1 MEWLAYIDTILWCVA
16 LVVFLIIEI
25 STFNLITV
33 WFGLGSLVNVLLT
46 LIKVEGKSFIPP
58 LWQVVIFLVV
68 SIASV
73 FLFMPMLK
81 KKVAKDRV
89 NTNVDA
95 MAGKDGVVTMKIG
108 AKSTGQIKVDG
119 QIWTA
124 VEENSGEI
132 LEGKDVIVIEI
143 KGVKAVVKKK

>member
-46 LIKVEGKSFIPP
+46 LIKVEGKSFISP